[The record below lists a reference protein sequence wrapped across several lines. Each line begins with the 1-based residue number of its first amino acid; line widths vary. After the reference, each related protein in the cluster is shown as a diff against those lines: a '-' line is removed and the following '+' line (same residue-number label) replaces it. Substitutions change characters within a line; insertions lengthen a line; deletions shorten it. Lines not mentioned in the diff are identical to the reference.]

1 MSIWSQ
7 ARQRAAKT
15 PDDRNRY
22 VDFLRA
28 ISILV
33 VVSGHW
39 LVAALYYDDGSLSPA
54 ALMEIQPDTRWLT
67 WIFQVMPIFF
77 IVGGYANAVSIQS
90 ARRRGTDYAGWLAAR
105 LSRLVTPTLILLI
118 AWAALAAILHF
129 SGVSGRVLQLASRAA
144 LIPTWFLAIY
154 IMIVA
159 LAPAT
164 YIAWQRWGFASLWA
178 FAILGALGDLAY
190 FGSDFKWI
198 GWSNYFWVWLSVHHL
213 GYAWRDG
220 RLGSPAKL
228 ITYSALGLAALIFLT
243 QMGPYP
249 DAMVGSPSGEVS
261 NTTPPKMTLLALGV
275 FQFGLLLA
283 IEAPMRRLLSGLRL
297 WAATVLINSMIMTLY
312 LWHLTIMVIV
322 VALAYLAGGIG
333 LGLEPGGFDWW
344 ITRPLWI
351 GFLFAI
357 LLPSALLLA
366 PLERRARPSDLPIP
380 AAGRQIAGA
389 ALICLG
395 IALLAMYGFG
405 DSPLP
410 HLDIAAFLVVLAGA
424 GMSGLVPLGQKKI
437 PRADN

>member
-1 MSIWSQ
+1 MSIWAQ
-7 ARQRAAKT
+7 ATQLAAKT
-15 PDDRNRY
+15 PENRNRY

-28 ISILV
+28 VSILV

-39 LVAALYYDDGSLSPA
+39 LVAALYYHDGSLSPA
-54 ALMEIQPDTRWLT
+54 EVMEIQPDTRWLT

-90 ARRRGTDYAGWLAAR
+90 ARRRGIDYAGWLAAR
-105 LSRLVTPTLILLI
+105 LSRLVTPTLLLLM
-118 AWAALAAILHF
+118 AWAGLAAILHF
-129 SGVSGRVLQLASRAA
+129 SGVSGRVLQLATRAA

-178 FAILGALGDLAY
+178 FALLATLGDLAY
-190 FGSDFKWI
+190 FGSEFKWI
-198 GWSNYFWVWLSVHHL
+198 GWSNYFWVWLAVHHL
-213 GYAWRDG
+213 GYAWRDE
-220 RLGSPAKL
+220 RLGSPVMLAA
-228 ITYSALGLAALIFLT
+228 YSALGFAALVLLT

-249 DAMVGSPSGEVS
+249 DAMVGSPSGELS
-261 NTTPPKMTLLALGV
+261 NTTPPKITLLALGI
-275 FQFGLLLA
+275 FQFGLLLS

-297 WAATVLINSMIMTLY
+297 WAATVLVNSMIMTLY

-322 VALAYLAGGIG
+322 VALAYLAGGVG
-333 LGLEPGGFDWW
+333 LGLEPGSFDWW
-344 ITRPLWI
+344 MTRPLWI
-351 GFLFAI
+351 GFLFAA
-357 LLPSALLLA
+357 LLPAALLLA
-366 PLERRARPSDLPIP
+366 PLERRARPSDSPIP
-380 AAGRQIAGA
+380 AAGRQVVGA

-410 HLDIAAFLVVLAGA
+410 HLDIAAFLMVLAGA
-424 GMSGLVPLGQKKI
+424 GLTGLVPLRQK
-437 PRADN
+437 

>member
-1 MSIWSQ
+1 MRIWSQ
-7 ARQRAAKT
+7 ATQLAAKT

-28 ISILV
+28 VSILV

-39 LVAALYYDDGSLSPA
+39 LVAALYYHDGSLSPG
-54 ALMEIQPDTRWLT
+54 ALMEIQPNTQWLT

-90 ARRRGTDYAGWLAAR
+90 ARRRGTSYAGWLAGR
-105 LSRLVTPTLILLI
+105 LSRLVTPVLLLLVV
-118 AWAALAAILHF
+118 WAVLAAILHF

-154 IMIVA
+154 VMVVV

-164 YIAWQRWGFASLWA
+164 YIAWQRWGFASLLA

-190 FGSDFKWI
+190 LGSALNWV

-220 RLGSPAKL
+220 RLASPAKL
-228 ITYSALGLAALIFLT
+228 LLYSMLGLLALMLLI
-243 QMGPYP
+243 QKGPYP
-249 DAMVGSPSGEVS
+249 LAMVGSPNGELS
-261 NTTPPKMTLLALGV
+261 NTTPPKMTLLALGI

-283 IEAPMRRLLSGLRL
+283 IEAPMRRWLSGLRL

-312 LWHLTIMVIV
+312 LWHLTILVIV
-322 VALAYLAGGIG
+322 VALLYLAGGIG
-333 LGLEPGGFDWW
+333 LGLEPGSLDWW
-344 ITRPLWI
+344 LTRPLWI
-351 GFLFAI
+351 GFLFAV
-357 LLPSALLLA
+357 LLPATMLLA
-366 PLERRARPSDLPIP
+366 PLERRARPSDLPVP
-380 AAGRQIAGA
+380 AAARQIAGA
-389 ALICLG
+389 LLICLG

-405 DSPLP
+405 ESPWP
-410 HLDIAAFLVVLAGA
+410 HLDIAAFLMVVAGA
-424 GMSGLVPLGQKKI
+424 GISGLVPLRRPQ
-437 PRADN
+437 PV

>member
-1 MSIWSQ
+1 
-7 ARQRAAKT
+7 
-15 PDDRNRY
+15 
-22 VDFLRA
+22 
-28 ISILV
+28 
-33 VVSGHW
+33 
-39 LVAALYYDDGSLSPA
+39 
-54 ALMEIQPDTRWLT
+54 
-67 WIFQVMPIFF
+67 MPIFF

-105 LSRLVTPTLILLI
+105 ISRLVTPTLFLLI

-154 IMIVA
+154 IMIVT

-164 YIAWQRWGFASLWA
+164 YVAWQRWGFASLWA

-190 FGSDFKWI
+190 FGSDVKWI

-228 ITYSALGLAALIFLT
+228 IAYSTLGLAALILLT

-261 NTTPPKMTLLALGV
+261 NTTPPKMTLLALGI

-312 LWHLTIMVIV
+312 LWHLTVMVIV

-333 LGLEPGGFDWW
+333 LGLEPGSSDWW
-344 ITRPLWI
+344 LTRPLWI
-351 GFLFAI
+351 GFLFVV
-357 LLPSALLLA
+357 LLPVALLLA
-366 PLERRARPSDLPIP
+366 PLERRARPSGLPIP
-380 AAGRQIAGA
+380 AAARQIVGA
-389 ALICLG
+389 ALVCLG

-410 HLDIAAFLVVLAGA
+410 HLDIAAFLMVLAGA
-424 GMSGLVPLGQKKI
+424 GMSGLVPLNRKRG
-437 PRADN
+437 

>member
-7 ARQRAAKT
+7 ATQLAAKT
-15 PDDRNRY
+15 PEDRNRY

-28 ISILV
+28 VSILV

-39 LVAALYYDDGSLSPA
+39 LVAALYYHDGSLSPA

-105 LSRLVTPTLILLI
+105 LSRLVTPTLFLLI
-118 AWAALAAILHF
+118 AWAALAVILHF

-154 IMIVA
+154 IMIVT

-228 ITYSALGLAALIFLT
+228 IAYSALGLAALILLT
-243 QMGPYP
+243 QLGPYP

-261 NTTPPKMTLLALGV
+261 NTTPPKMTLLALGI

-322 VALAYLAGGIG
+322 VALLYLAGGIG
-333 LGLEPGGFDWW
+333 LGLEPGSSDWW

-351 GFLFAI
+351 GFLFTV
-357 LLPSALLLA
+357 LLPAALLLA

-380 AAGRQIAGA
+380 AAGRQIVGA
-389 ALICLG
+389 TLVCLG

-410 HLDIAAFLVVLAGA
+410 HLDIAAFLMVLAGA
-424 GMSGLVPLGQKKI
+424 GMSGLVPLSQRRN
-437 PRADN
+437 PRADS

>member
-7 ARQRAAKT
+7 ATQLAAKT
-15 PDDRNRY
+15 PEDRNRY

-28 ISILV
+28 VSILV

-54 ALMEIQPDTRWLT
+54 ALMETQPDTRWLT

-105 LSRLVTPTLILLI
+105 LSRLVTPTLFLLI

-154 IMIVA
+154 IMIVT

-228 ITYSALGLAALIFLT
+228 IAYSALGLAALILLT

-249 DAMVGSPSGEVS
+249 NAMVGSPSGEVS
-261 NTTPPKMTLLALGV
+261 NTTPPKMTLLALGI

-283 IEAPMRRLLSGLRL
+283 IEAPMRRLLSGLRF

-322 VALAYLAGGIG
+322 VALLFLAGGIG
-333 LGLEPGGFDWW
+333 LGLEPGSFDWW

-351 GFLFAI
+351 GFLFVV
-357 LLPSALLLA
+357 LLPAALLLA

-380 AAGRQIAGA
+380 GAGRQIVGA
-389 ALICLG
+389 ALVCLG

-410 HLDIAAFLVVLAGA
+410 HLDIAAFLMVLAGA
-424 GMSGLVPLGQKKI
+424 GMSGLVPLSQKHS
-437 PRADN
+437 

>member
-1 MSIWSQ
+1 MRFWSQ
-7 ARQRAAKT
+7 ATQLAAQT

-39 LVAALYYDDGSLSPA
+39 LVAALYYHDGSLSPG

-90 ARRRGTDYAGWLAAR
+90 ARRRGIGYAGWLAAR
-105 LSRLVTPTLILLI
+105 LSRLVTPLLLLLVV
-118 AWAALAAILHF
+118 WAALAATLHY
-129 SGVSGRVLQLASRAA
+129 SGVSGHILQLASRAA

-154 IMIVA
+154 IMVVM

-164 YIAWQRWGFASLWA
+164 YIAWQRWGFLSLGF

-190 FGSDFKWI
+190 FGSELKWI

-220 RLGSPAKL
+220 RLPSPAKL
-228 ITYSALGLAALIFLT
+228 VAFAMLGLFALTLLILK
-243 QMGPYP
+243 GPYP
-249 DAMVGSPSGEVS
+249 LAMVGSPGGELS
-261 NTTPPKMTLLALGV
+261 NTTPPKITLLALGI

-283 IEAPMRRLLSGLRL
+283 IEAPMRRMLSGLRL

-333 LGLEPGGFDWW
+333 LGLEPASLDWW
-344 ITRPLWI
+344 LTRPLWI
-351 GFLFAI
+351 IFLFAV
-357 LLPSALLLA
+357 LLPVALFLA
-366 PLERRARPSDLPIP
+366 PLERRVRSPDLPIP
-380 AAGRQIAGA
+380 AAARQIAGA
-389 ALICLG
+389 VITCLG

-405 DSPLP
+405 ESPRP
-410 HLDIAAFLVVLAGA
+410 YLDIEAFLMVVVGA
-424 GMSGLVPLGQKKI
+424 GISGLVPFKQSQ
-437 PRADN
+437 PN

>member
-7 ARQRAAKT
+7 ARRLAAKT

-39 LVAALYYDDGSLSPA
+39 LVAALYYHDGSLSPG

-105 LSRLVTPTLILLI
+105 LSRLVTPTLFLLI

-190 FGSDFKWI
+190 FGSDFSWI

-228 ITYSALGLAALIFLT
+228 IAYSALGLAALVLLT

-249 DAMVGSPSGEVS
+249 DAMVGSPGGEVS
-261 NTTPPKMTLLALGV
+261 NTTPPKMTLLALGI

-333 LGLEPGGFDWW
+333 LGLEPGSFDWW
-344 ITRPLWI
+344 ITRPLWV
-351 GFLFAI
+351 GFLFAA
-357 LLPSALLLA
+357 LLPAALLLA

-380 AAGRQIAGA
+380 AAGRQIVGA
-389 ALICLG
+389 ALVCLG

-410 HLDIAAFLVVLAGA
+410 HLDIAAFLMVLAGA
-424 GMSGLVPLGQKKI
+424 AMGGLVPLSQKRS